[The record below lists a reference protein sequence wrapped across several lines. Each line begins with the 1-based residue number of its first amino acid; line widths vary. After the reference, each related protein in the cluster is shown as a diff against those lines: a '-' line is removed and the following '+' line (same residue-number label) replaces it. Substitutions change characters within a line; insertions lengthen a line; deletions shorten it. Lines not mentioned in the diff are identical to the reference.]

1 MKMNKNSAP
10 LWLRL
15 GASMYVPSIHTDI
28 IRIARGQKYP
38 NLRSVI
44 FCTEDAIHESEVEK
58 GINNIESILSFM
70 PDNALLRFV
79 RVRNIEVLKKVVQ
92 CKNIENL
99 TGIVLPKVTADNI
112 NEYLKILEPFSLQ
125 IMPTLETIEA
135 LDTLSMQKLRQI
147 LIKSDL
153 RDSILM
159 LRIGGNDLLSILQM
173 KRPHRKTAY
182 QTILRPIIEQLV
194 LTFKPYG
201 FHLSAPVYEYISDVE
216 LLAQETEEDLSHGLF
231 GKTVIHPSQI
241 AIVEAHYRVRPDEL
255 SMAEKILEKDQV
267 AVFKMHDSMCEVAT
281 HQYWAQQILDRAA
294 VYGVL
299 G

>member
-1 MKMNKNSAP
+1 MNKNSAP

-15 GASMYVPSIHTDI
+15 GASMYVPSIHADI
-28 IRIARGQKYP
+28 INIARGEKYP

-44 FCTEDAIHESEVEK
+44 FCTEDAIHELDVEQ
-58 GINNIESILSFM
+58 GLDNINKLLYFK

-79 RVRNIEVLKKVVQ
+79 RVRNIEVLKKILHY
-92 CKNIENL
+92 KDIENL
-99 TGIVLPKVTADNI
+99 TGIVIPKVTANNI
-112 NEYLKILEPFSLQ
+112 GDYLDLLKPFSLQ
-125 IMPTLETIEA
+125 IMLTLETIEA
-135 LDTLSMQKLRQI
+135 FDALAMQKLRNI
-147 LIKSDL
+147 LLHSEM
-153 RDSILM
+153 RDRILM

-173 KRPHRKTAY
+173 KRPAHKTAY

-216 LLAQETEEDLSHGLF
+216 LLAQETQEDLSHGLF

-241 AIVEAHYRVRPDEL
+241 NIVEAHYRVTENEL
-255 SMAEKILEKDQV
+255 TMAEKILEKDQP

-281 HQYWAQQILDRAA
+281 HQYWAQQIIDRAA
-294 VYGVL
+294 VYGVA

>member
-1 MKMNKNSAP
+1 MQMNKSSAP

-15 GASMYVPSIHTDI
+15 GASMYVPSIHADI
-28 IRIARGQKYP
+28 INIACGKKYP

-58 GINNIESILSFM
+58 GLDNINTILSFK

-79 RVRNIEVLKKVVQ
+79 RVRNIEVLKKILQ
-92 CKNIENL
+92 FKHIEHL
-99 TGIVLPKVTADNI
+99 TGIVIPKVTASNI
-112 NEYLKILEPFSLQ
+112 SEYLELFKPFSLQ
-125 IMPTLETIEA
+125 IMLTLETIEA
-135 LDTLSMQKLRQI
+135 FDAVAMQKLRALLLQ
-147 LIKSDL
+147 SEV
-153 RDSILM
+153 RDRILM

-173 KRPHRKTAY
+173 KRPANKTAY

-194 LTFKPYG
+194 LTFKPYD
-201 FHLSAPVYEYISDVE
+201 FHLSAPVYEYISDIE
-216 LLAQETEEDLSHGLF
+216 SLAEETQQDLSHGLF

-241 AIVEAHYRVRPDEL
+241 DIVEAYYRVTENEL
-255 SMAEKILEKDQV
+255 TMAEKILEKDQP

-281 HQYWAQQILDRAA
+281 HQYWAQQIIDRAA
-294 VYGVL
+294 VYGVS